1 MAKYTI
7 DRNLERS
14 INESYEQGNHYSAFA
29 ASELIRALLTSR
41 HLEDNSRLDFE
52 IIEVCH
58 GHDDA
63 DLPACGGEAD
73 ATVVRVGLD
82 AFIFDITITMDD
94 VR

>member
-7 DRNLERS
+7 DRNLEQS

-41 HLEDNSRLDFE
+41 HLEDNSKLDFE
-52 IIEVCH
+52 ILDVR
-58 GHDDA
+58 
-63 DLPACGGEAD
+63 GEGLQAAAD
-73 ATVVRVGLD
+73 ATVMRVGLD
-82 AFIFDITITMDD
+82 GFIFDITITMDD

>member
-7 DRNLERS
+7 DRKLDRS
-14 INESYEQGNHYSAFA
+14 IIESYELGNHYSAFA

-52 IIEVCH
+52 ILDVR
-58 GHDDA
+58 
-63 DLPACGGEAD
+63 GEGQLCYRD
-73 ATVVRVGLD
+73 ATIMRVGLD
-82 AFIFDITITMDD
+82 GFIFDITITMDD

>member
-7 DRNLERS
+7 DRKLDRP
-14 INESYEQGNHYSAFA
+14 IQESYEQGNHYSSRGAL
-29 ASELIRALLTSR
+29 ELIRALLTSR
-41 HLEDNSRLDFE
+41 HLEDNSELDFE
-52 IIEVCH
+52 ILDVW
-58 GHDDA
+58 
-63 DLPACGGEAD
+63 GEGPHTAAD